1 MEMKNKMKHK
11 MKQRKLWM
19 PTLMIGIFIM
29 ICVMAI
35 CYVKDYSHSEVN
47 IQEYVDKG
55 QIDVIEISEG
65 IFLDG
70 PGEENAMIFYPG
82 AKVEFTAYLPLFY
95 ELACNGIDCFLV
107 NMPCNLAFLGQNK
120 AQDIMNSYHY
130 EHWYLA
136 GHSLGG
142 AMAASYAS
150 KNLEKLDGLVLLAAY
165 ATESL
170 KREGFC
176 VLSIYGSEDGVL
188 SMEKLKT
195 SREWMPSDYTEI
207 CIEGGNHAWFGN
219 YGEQKGDHKANI
231 SREDQQRQTV
241 DTILSMVSHE

>member
-1 MEMKNKMKHK
+1 MTYINEDDVEMRNEMKRK
-11 MKQRKLWM
+11 KLWI
-19 PTLMIGIFIM
+19 PTLMIGMFILL
-29 ICVMAI
+29 CVMVI
-35 CYVKDYSHSEVN
+35 CYVKDYSHSEVT
-47 IQEYVDKG
+47 IQEYADKG

-65 IFLDG
+65 IF
-70 PGEENAMIFYPG
+70 
-82 AKVEFTAYLPLFY
+82 
-95 ELACNGIDCFLV
+95 
-107 NMPCNLAFLGQNK
+107 
-120 AQDIMNSYHY
+120 
-130 EHWYLA
+130 
-136 GHSLGG
+136 
-142 AMAASYAS
+142 
-150 KNLEKLDGLVLLAAY
+150 LDGLVLLAAY

-195 SREWMPSDYTEI
+195 AREWMPSDYIEI

-231 SREDQQRQTV
+231 SREDQQKQTV